1 MKKTKIFFFSVLL
14 LAINI
19 VFITNV
25 KAASIPYTW
34 YANGLD
40 VSSFDVGGVTI
51 EKGEDSITLILNNYN
66 GGVLEEKCYGT
77 EQENILFNI
86 VLIGEN
92 YINSDNYGIILEYP
106 NGKINFSGEGSL
118 IINANTP
125 INYETYSNYMYINPS
140 QNIYT
145 NEKIDSSSNE
155 TSISDNNNNI
165 SKTTEKKSSKT
176 ENKELNTNLI
186 VIILLL
192 YIVIS
197 NTVFII
203 LLQKKNKA

>member
-1 MKKTKIFFFSVLL
+1 MKNLKIFFFSVLL
-14 LAINI
+14 LVINI
-19 VFITNV
+19 VFITKV
-25 KAASIPYTW
+25 EAASIPYTW

-40 VSSFDVGGVTI
+40 VSSADVDGVSI
-51 EKGEDSITLILNNYN
+51 EKGENSITLILNNYN

-77 EQENILFNI
+77 AQENISFNI

-92 YINSDNYGIILEYP
+92 HINSDNYGIILE
-106 NGKINFSGEGSL
+106 NKNAKINFSGEGSL
-118 IINANTP
+118 IINSNTP
-125 INYETYSNYMYINPS
+125 INYENYSNYMYINPS

-145 NEKIDSSSNE
+145 NEKIESSSNE
-155 TSISDNNNNI
+155 NSISDNNNTSETI
-165 SKTTEKKSSKT
+165 KKESTKK
-176 ENKELNTNLI
+176 ENKELNMNLI